1 MGKIK
6 YVTNF
11 YYFSSNFH
19 SVGFSSAPLC
29 LDPEILILE
38 VVQGYSERVAVRR
51 IKKTTSSNLTHL
63 NIIKVLL
70 LLITKAGYFAIYG
83 FCQKCWNF
91 PK

>member
-63 NIIKVLL
+63 NIIKSIVT
-70 LLITKAGYFAIYG
+70 IDYEGWI
-83 FCQKCWNF
+83 FCNI
-91 PK
+91 